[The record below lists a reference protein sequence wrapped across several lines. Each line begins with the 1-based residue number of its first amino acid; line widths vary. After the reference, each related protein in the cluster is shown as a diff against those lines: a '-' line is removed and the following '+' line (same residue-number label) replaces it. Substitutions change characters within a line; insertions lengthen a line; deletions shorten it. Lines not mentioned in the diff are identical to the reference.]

1 MDPDTNR
8 TQSGQG
14 LGQMMNKSQ
23 KAARKRPS
31 KGFAEDVDG
40 AAGHNQDGVQ
50 DMTQDKP
57 GHEPGHH
64 DKLPIWMGQVQEI
77 VRTKDRS
84 EGEYSA
90 SAIAEVCGVDDSTI
104 RNRWLKS
111 INSEIANE
119 SALRAENGRYTE
131 LAMELLAHMAAC
143 RDAGFGPAE
152 WVLQVLRPALS
163 SMPSQQVAP
172 NEYQTALTRREQAN
186 EEQSKAMEIRW
197 AEMKQRRQG
206 EAETRQRLTD
216 ADLERIRL
224 EEKSKI
230 LAEVE
235 ERDRIRREL
244 LAELGLL

>member
-1 MDPDTNR
+1 
-8 TQSGQG
+8 
-14 LGQMMNKSQ
+14 MMNKSQ
-23 KAARKRPS
+23 KAARKRS
-31 KGFAEDVDG
+31 SRGFGEDVDG
-40 AAGHNQDGVQ
+40 AAGQNQDGVQ
-50 DMTQDKP
+50 DMNQDTP
-57 GHEPGHH
+57 GHEPGHQ
-64 DKLPIWMGQVQEI
+64 DKLPVWMGQVQEI
-77 VRTKDRS
+77 VCTKDRV

-104 RNRWLKS
+104 RNRWLKA

-143 RDAGFGPAE
+143 RDMGLGPAE

-163 SMPSQQVAP
+163 SMPSQEVSP
-172 NEYQTALTRREQAN
+172 NEYQTALTRREQDN

-206 EAETRQRLTD
+206 EAETRQKLTA

-224 EEKSKI
+224 EEKSRI